1 MVETMKP
8 SMDLK
13 YNLAWSFGPFLQYVP
28 QRLGS
33 SAALDAA
40 AQVIIAAHSSRCAS
54 RRRVSPDVL
63 VQYSRALVQLRLALG
78 DIVTAQ
84 SLETLCAI
92 TLLLIC
98 QVGSAHDNSRLQ
110 VNDPSLRRS

>member
-1 MVETMKP
+1 MKP

-13 YNLAWSFGPFLQYVP
+13 YNLSWSFGPFLQYVP

-40 AQVIIAAHSSRCAS
+40 AKVIIAAHSSRCAS

-78 DIVTAQ
+78 DIVTAH

-92 TLLLIC
+92 MLLLIC
-98 QVGSAHDNSRLQ
+98 QVGPAYNASMLE
-110 VNDPSLRRS
+110 VNDLSLRRS